1 MQELITGGAGP
12 SPRPLAELESVIR
25 AASVFELQGALTVGV
40 CLQEAKAQLKHGEW
54 LPWLRKMGIDVSY
67 ANRRMRLAAEIP
79 EGSNLSRLSYSQAM
93 AVLALP
99 AGEREAFV
107 EKNDAQDKSAA
118 EIKRLIQ
125 ERDAEKRRADA
136 NAANFRAMRDRA
148 DQLAEEAE
156 RRPALIQQVEVAP
169 ADYAQLKAAAA
180 RHAAEMDEA
189 TQAAEEAERRAAAAE
204 AELERLRAQDRGA
217 PDDFTAAQG
226 AVNTFLM
233 AVQLLPYNR
242 AALNDLYSR
251 QRYGSLVKAVS
262 DWVEEMREALSAG
275 ALEAEGAVVL

>member
-12 SPRPLAELESVIR
+12 SQRPLAELESVIR

-107 EKNDAQDKSAA
+107 EKNA
-118 EIKRLIQ
+118 
-125 ERDAEKRRADA
+125 
-136 NAANFRAMRDRA
+136 
-148 DQLAEEAE
+148 
-156 RRPALIQQVEVAP
+156 
-169 ADYAQLKAAAA
+169 AQLS
-180 RHAAEMDEA
+180 
-189 TQAAEEAERRAAAAE
+189 
-204 AELERLRAQDRGA
+204 GA
-217 PDDFTAAQG
+217 DGRPTTAALTYYGKNRQRG
-226 AVNTFLM
+226 DLM
-233 AVQLLPYNR
+233 ADKKKKP
-242 AALNDLYSR
+242 A
-251 QRYGSLVKAVS
+251 
-262 DWVEEMREALSAG
+262 
-275 ALEAEGAVVL
+275 